1 MSKFIGSNSG
11 KVKKWQK
18 IGLGIILAA
27 CLVIVGFS
35 KLAAAAERP
44 ITIAF
49 MAELTGGRAQVGEDM
64 VTGFKMFLE
73 EINYTAAGRTI
84 KLLVDD
90 HGDPSV
96 AIPKVRRFISRDNV
110 DVIAGIWSTPVV
122 YALIPLV
129 TEAKVALVVSGV
141 AGDDVTQREWT
152 KNVVRVNAA
161 GCQVGHVAGDYAYHK
176 LGWRRVAILS
186 WQHAFGQET
195 VGAFQRVFE
204 EAGGKVVQRIYCP
217 RDTLDFGPYV
227 SRLKPDADGL
237 FEVVTASPSL
247 NFFKALK
254 ATGLMDKW
262 KVLSVLSATDESFL
276 QELGDNGLG
285 VLTTNN
291 YSAALE
297 TPENA
302 KFREK
307 VLKRTGKEVT
317 GPLMDSYVAA
327 KWIAK
332 AIEAVNGEVENR
344 DKFHNALQKV
354 TIPDSPHGPLS
365 VDSRGNVVSDIYI
378 RRVEKVKGRY
388 QNTVIFTYP
397 KISQFWKYDPETYL
411 KAPTYSDKNPPC
423 RYCE

>member
-1 MSKFIGSNSG
+1 
-11 KVKKWQK
+11 
-18 IGLGIILAA
+18 LGIIGICWLGG
-27 CLVIVGFS
+27 LG
-35 KLAAAAERP
+35 LGQAAAAAKGP

-73 EINYTAAGRTI
+73 EVNYTAAGRAI

-96 AIPKVRRFISRDNV
+96 AVPKVRRFISRDNV
-110 DVIAGIWSTPVV
+110 DVVAGIWSTPVV
-122 YALIPLV
+122 YALIPLL

-141 AGDDVTQREWT
+141 AGDDVTQRQWT
-152 KNVVRVNAA
+152 KNLVRVNAA
-161 GCQVGHVAGDYAYHK
+161 GSQVGHVAGDYAYHHLK
-176 LGWRRVAILS
+176 WRRVAILS

-204 EAGGKVVQRIYCP
+204 EAGGKVIQRIYCP

-247 NFFKALK
+247 NFFKALR
-254 ATGLMDKW
+254 ATGLMEKW
-262 KVLSVLSATDESFL
+262 KILSVLSATDESFL

-285 VLTTNN
+285 VLTVNN

-297 TPENA
+297 TAENVR
-302 KFREK
+302 FRER
-307 VLKRTGKEVT
+307 VLKKTGKEVT

-327 KWIAK
+327 QWIVR
-332 AIEAVNGEVENR
+332 AIEAVQGDVENR
-344 DKFHNALQKV
+344 DRFHDALQKV
-354 TIPDSPHGPLS
+354 TISDSPHGPLS
-365 VDSRGNVVSDIYI
+365 VDSRGQVVSDIYV
-378 RRVEKVKGRY
+378 RRVEKVKGY
-388 QNTVIFTYP
+388 YKNMVIHTYP
-397 KISQFWKYDPETYL
+397 KVSQFWKYDPATYL

>member
-1 MSKFIGSNSG
+1 MVRRMGSG
-11 KVKKWQK
+11 RFRGCRWYW
-18 IGLGIILAA
+18 IGLGLVGIG
-27 CLVIVGFS
+27 CLMGVGLGEG
-35 KLAAAAERP
+35 LAAAKGP
-44 ITIAF
+44 VTIAF

-73 EINYTAAGRTI
+73 EVNYTAAGRPI

-96 AIPKVRRFISRDNV
+96 AVPKVRRFINRDNV
-110 DVIAGIWSTPVV
+110 DVVAGIWSTPVV
-122 YALIPLV
+122 YALIPLL

-141 AGDDVTQREWT
+141 AGDDVTQRQWS
-152 KNVVRVNAA
+152 KNLVRVNAA
-161 GCQVGHVAGDYAYHK
+161 GCQVGHVAGDYAYHQLK
-176 LGWRRVAILS
+176 WRRVAILS

-204 EAGGKVVQRIYCP
+204 EAGGKVIQRIYCP

-227 SRLKPDADGL
+227 SRLKADADGL

-247 NFFKALK
+247 NFLKALK
-254 ATGLMDKW
+254 ATGLMEKW

-285 VLTTNN
+285 VLTVNN

-297 TPENA
+297 TPENV
-302 KFREK
+302 KFRER
-307 VLKRTGKEVT
+307 VLKKTGKEVT

-327 KWIAK
+327 KWIVK
-332 AIEAVNGEVENR
+332 GIEAVQGDVENR
-344 DKFHNALQKV
+344 ERFHEALQKV
-354 TIPDSPHGPLS
+354 TIPDSPHGALS
-365 VDSRGNVVSDIYI
+365 LDGRGQVVSDIYV
-378 RRVEKVKGRY
+378 RKVEKVKGRY
-388 QNTVIFTYP
+388 QNTVIYTYP
-397 KISQFWKYDPETYL
+397 KVSQFWKYDPVEYL